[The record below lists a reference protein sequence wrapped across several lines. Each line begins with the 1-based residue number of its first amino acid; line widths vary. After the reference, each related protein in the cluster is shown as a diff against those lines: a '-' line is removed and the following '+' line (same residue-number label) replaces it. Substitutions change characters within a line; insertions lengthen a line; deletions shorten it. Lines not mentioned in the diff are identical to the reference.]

1 MIIISNR
8 WGTHVPLVD
17 LAPVGFCFFA
27 ADLGMSFA
35 RRAYGLPQPANRAQL
50 LTAMITPL
58 CAGAIVAGLLAKYGL
73 EKDLRQDDV
82 YRTFR
87 NILRDFQREA
97 MLRALAKSEEGF
109 DTMRASEKSKTT
121 STALQLR
128 SQQLA
133 NGK

>member
-17 LAPVGFCFFA
+17 LAHVGFCFFA

-50 LTAMITPL
+50 LTAMMTPL

-73 EKDLRQDDV
+73 EKTCGRTTCIVLFEIFCA
-82 YRTFR
+82 TFR
-87 NILRDFQREA
+87 GKRCSVPWQNLKKD
-97 MLRALAKSEEGF
+97 
-109 DTMRASEKSKTT
+109 
-121 STALQLR
+121 STL
-128 SQQLA
+128 
-133 NGK
+133 